1 MASIEWCERYTNQ
14 QLEDNRWFNEPINTF
29 SNIVYLVSVYN
40 TRQMGHNLL
49 SIYSSLLMCITGIG
63 SICFHGS
70 GTRIGQLLD
79 EIPIVLLC
87 DSYIK
92 MLDID
97 IRFSRN
103 KIYEYSVSVLT
114 LLYILTGNY
123 TVFLTVIT
131 GQGLAISGLIVNNN
145 INYGINISHNKAIFV
160 FILGKVL
167 WEYERFLY
175 RINACPQEG
184 TLVYLHGGWHVAT
197 AVMHYYIVKGSTTY

>member
-1 MASIEWCERYTNQ
+1 MASIEWCERYKNQ

-49 SIYSSLLMCITGIG
+49 TIYSSLLMCITGIG

-70 GTRIGQLLD
+70 GTRVGQLLD

-92 MLDID
+92 ILDID
-97 IRFSRN
+97 LRFSRHP
-103 KIYEYSVSVLT
+103 IYEYSVSMLS
-114 LLYILTGNY
+114 LLYIVTNNY
-123 TVFLTVIT
+123 TIFLTLVT
-131 GQGLAISGLIVNNN
+131 SQGVTLAGLIMKQSM
-145 INYGINISHNKAIFV
+145 NYGVNVSYNKAVFV

-175 RINACPQEG
+175 RNDACPEAG
-184 TLVYLHGGWHVAT
+184 PLIYLHGGWHIST
-197 AVMHYYIVKGSTTY
+197 AMMHYYIMKGSLS